1 MLTLSFQ
8 SEEESLQGFLGRMFK
23 LQKLGVCIHRFNLLW
38 NYSNLAENDTE
49 HYIYLSRSTGGMILN
64 GSSFLMFTINLKALK
79 CFSLSKQVMHT
90 IPEECKH
97 AVTWLC

>member
-49 HYIYLSRSTGGMILN
+49 HYNLFYCLPFQKYWRNDIKWFQFSDVYNTLESTEVL
-64 GSSFLMFTINLKALK
+64 FTFKTSDAHH
-79 CFSLSKQVMHT
+79 S
-90 IPEECKH
+90 
-97 AVTWLC
+97 